1 MDDQQRRFWR
11 QDSGPFRRTDGTRP
25 AQIHLRQISDN
36 GFALEESFDLADD
49 DGRLL
54 VDETRLKN
62 SNLASIPGWLGW
74 FMRRHGRHTPAALM
88 HDQEVG
94 EAEDI
99 RVPYDARVL
108 ADRRFRLALRASGV
122 PPVRAGLM
130 WTAVSFG
137 SRHQTPEEGAP
148 DPPRTALLDLWLIGA
163 IAGMGLLAYG
173 CHARDAV
180 LILLALLGPLFGALL
195 WGRMYGA
202 GVIAGF
208 ALPLVIAGSV
218 PGILAYH
225 VYWLVERGYSV
236 WSKERPPTFV
246 QR

>member
-1 MDDQQRRFWR
+1 MR
-11 QDSGPFRRTDGTRP
+11 QV
-25 AQIHLRQISDN
+25 SDN
-36 GFALEESFDLADD
+36 EFDLEESFDLLDQ
-49 DGRLL
+49 DGKLL
-54 VDETRLKN
+54 VDENRLKG

-94 EAEDI
+94 DAETI
-99 RVPYDARVL
+99 KVPYEKRVM
-108 ADRRFRLALRASGV
+108 ADRRVRLALRASGV

-137 SRHQTPEEGAP
+137 SRHERPEKKGEP
-148 DPPRTALLDLWLIGA
+148 DPPRTALLDLWLMTA
-163 IAGMGLLAYG
+163 LAGVGLLAYG
-173 CHARDAV
+173 CFVRDAV
-180 LILLALLGPLFGALL
+180 LILVALLGPFFGGLL

-218 PGILAYH
+218 PGIVAYH
-225 VYWLVERGYSV
+225 AYWLVERGYSL
-236 WSKERPPTFV
+236 WSKERPPTFF